1 MFLNKFLLFLLCCCW
16 WQLLLLQLFFL
27 HCCFVS
33 FIFSYFFFFTISLLL
48 INLFIRSGW
57 ILLTCFSNFFNLNF
71 NVYGWNT
78 NLLDYI
84 QGLTTNVTVN
94 GYNLSAW
101 KMTPIPLTN
110 ITRLNSALRKLH
122 ALTAS
127 HGLSGTELTG
137 TPRGGMAIY
146 QGSFNIPN
154 NSSHPQDT
162 FLRLGGWGKVSVS
175 RYCKL

>member
-1 MFLNKFLLFLLCCCW
+1 MAIIALTVIFLALLFCF
-16 WQLLLLQLFFL
+16 QLY
-27 HCCFVS
+27 
-33 FIFSYFFFFTISLLL
+33 SYFFFFTISLLL
-48 INLFIRSGW
+48 INLVIRSGW
-57 ILLTCFSNFFNLNF
+57 ILLTCYSNFLNLNF
-71 NVYGWNT
+71 NVYGRNT

-122 ALTAS
+122 VLTAS